1 MAEERVTDSAD
12 VIIIGA
18 GVHGTS
24 LAFHLA
30 QRGTSVIV
38 VERATI
44 GAGATGRSSGLVRM
58 HYDLLA
64 ETKLAWASFPWFT
77 EWAERVGGECGFTNT
92 GFLWIERGD
101 GEARVRANVESHRA
115 IGIDTTAI
123 QADDIARL
131 APALALD
138 GDEVAAYEP
147 ASGYADP
154 SVAATGFMRAAKARG
169 ARLVQGAEVT
179 AIDVSEDGTRV
190 TGVQTTKGAFAAP
203 IVVNAAGPWA
213 ARVAAMVGLDGP
225 VTVWRHDTGYLGVP
239 ATAARPI
246 PVVIDNAR
254 DMYLRPEGS
263 ELVLIGLEDGSI
275 IGGSPDRDTASA
287 EPGFADVVTDRVV
300 RRMPGLADGTFRAA
314 HSGQDGLTP
323 DQRSILGAAGPEG
336 FYLDCG
342 HSGTGF
348 KTAPAIGLG
357 MAELI
362 LDGVATSVDIAP
374 FAPSRFAEGRL
385 LVGEHGGTP
394 IWR

>member
-1 MAEERVTDSAD
+1 MTDTAD

-30 QRGTSVIV
+30 ERGTSVIV
-38 VERATI
+38 LERAWI

-64 ETKLAWASFPWFT
+64 ETKLAWASFPYFT
-77 EWAERVGGECGFTNT
+77 DWAQRVGGECGFTNT
-92 GFLWIERGD
+92 GFLWLEHGE
-101 GEARVRANVESHRA
+101 GEARVRANVDSHRA
-115 IGIDTTAI
+115 LGIDTTLV

-131 APALALD
+131 APAMALD

-154 SVAATGFMRAAKARG
+154 SVSATGFMRAAKAMG

-179 AIDVSEDGTRV
+179 SITTSDDGTRV
-190 TGVQTTKGAFAAP
+190 TGVGTTVGDVAAP

-213 ARVAAMVGLDGP
+213 AGVGAMVGLDVP
-225 VTVWRHDTGYLGVP
+225 VTVWRHDTGYIGVP
-239 ATAARPI
+239 VAAPRPI

-254 DMYLRPEGS
+254 SMYIRPEGG
-263 ELVLIGLEDGSI
+263 ELLLIGLEDGSI
-275 IGGSPDRDTASA
+275 IGGSPDRDTATA
-287 EPGFADVVTDRVV
+287 EPGFSDVVTDRIV
-300 RRMPGLADGTFRAA
+300 RRLPALADGTFRAA

-323 DQRSILGAAGPEG
+323 DQRSILGQAGPDG

-374 FAPSRFAEGRL
+374 FEPARFAEGRL

>member
-1 MAEERVTDSAD
+1 VIDTAD

-30 QRGTSVIV
+30 ERSTSVIV
-38 VERATI
+38 LERAWI

-64 ETKLAWASFPWFT
+64 ETKLAWASFPYFT
-77 EWAERVGGECGFTNT
+77 DWAQRVGGECGFTNT
-92 GFLWIERGD
+92 GFLWLEHGD
-101 GEARVRANVESHRA
+101 GEARVRANVDSHRA
-115 IGIDTTAI
+115 LGIDTTLV

-131 APALALD
+131 APAMALD

-154 SVAATGFMRAAKARG
+154 SVSATGFMRAAKAMG

-179 AIDVSEDGTRV
+179 SITTSDDGTAV
-190 TGVQTTKGAFAAP
+190 TGVATTSGDFAAP

-213 ARVAAMVGLDGP
+213 AGVGAMVGLDVP
-225 VTVWRHDTGYLGVP
+225 VTVWRHDTGYIGVP
-239 ATAARPI
+239 VAAPRPI

-254 DMYLRPEGS
+254 SMYIRPEGG
-263 ELVLIGLEDGSI
+263 ELLLIGLEDGSI
-275 IGGSPDRDTASA
+275 IGGSPDRDTANA
-287 EPGFADVVTDRVV
+287 EPGFSDVVTDRIV
-300 RRMPGLADGTFRAA
+300 RRLPALAEGTFRAA

-323 DQRSILGAAGPEG
+323 DQRSILGQAGPDG

-362 LDGVATSVDIAP
+362 LDGSATSVDIGP
-374 FAPSRFAEGRL
+374 FDPARFAEGRL

>member
-1 MAEERVTDSAD
+1 MTDTAD

-30 QRGTSVIV
+30 ERGTSVIV
-38 VERATI
+38 LERAWI

-64 ETKLAWASFPWFT
+64 ETKLAWASFPYFT
-77 EWAERVGGECGFTNT
+77 DWAQRVGGECGFTNT
-92 GFLWIERGD
+92 GFLWLEHGE
-101 GEARVRANVESHRA
+101 GEARVQANVDSHRA
-115 IGIDTTAI
+115 LGIDTTLV

-131 APALALD
+131 APAMALD

-154 SVAATGFMRAAKARG
+154 SVSATGFMRAAKAMG

-179 AIDVSEDGTRV
+179 SITTSDDGTRV
-190 TGVQTTKGAFAAP
+190 TGVGTTVGDFAAP

-213 ARVAAMVGLDGP
+213 AGVGAMVGLDVP
-225 VTVWRHDTGYLGVP
+225 VTVWRHDTGYIGVP
-239 ATAARPI
+239 VAAPRPI

-254 DMYLRPEGS
+254 SMYIRPEGG
-263 ELVLIGLEDGSI
+263 ELLLIGLEDGSI
-275 IGGSPDRDTASA
+275 IGGSPDRDTATA
-287 EPGFADVVTDRVV
+287 EPGFSDVVTDRIV
-300 RRMPGLADGTFRAA
+300 RRLPALADGTFRAA

-323 DQRSILGAAGPEG
+323 DQRSILGQAGPDG

-362 LDGVATSVDIAP
+362 LDGAATSVDIAP
-374 FAPSRFAEGRL
+374 FGPARFAEGRL